1 MQKLTSPNFLGGPK
15 LECLFAQGSS
25 SSARLGGKAKY
36 VCIVGLG
43 KKDAKPPAP
52 VWGVSPFM
60 VLIIPSRAY
69 TPCLLALSLRQI
81 KSMAHHENA
90 ASFQLSVGQRTQ
102 HIVLYQWYT
111 AYEYHPDCGI
121 VHGLLALKESLQPCL
136 RPWKVAADRDA

>member
-15 LECLFAQGSS
+15 LECLSAQGTS

-43 KKDAKPPAP
+43 KKDAKSPAP

-69 TPCLLALSLRQI
+69 IPCLLALSLRQI

-90 ASFQLSVGQRTQ
+90 ASFQLSVRQRTQ
-102 HIVLYQWYT
+102 HIVL
-111 AYEYHPDCGI
+111 
-121 VHGLLALKESLQPCL
+121 
-136 RPWKVAADRDA
+136 